1 LKIKGDEEK
10 INEIFSNMVLNA
22 IDFVPEKGKIGIHA
36 TESDDMVLFSVKD
49 DGIGIPKNKIGNMF
63 KKFYQ
68 ADTAATRKHGGSG
81 LGLAI
86 CKGFVE
92 GMGGKIWL
100 ESEEGKGTTFF
111 FTIPK
116 QMIK

>member
-1 LKIKGDEEK
+1 MKIKGDEEK
-10 INEIFSNMVLNA
+10 INEIFTNMVLNA
-22 IDFVPEKGKIGIHA
+22 IDFVPEKGKIGIHE
-36 TESDDMVLFSVKD
+36 TESDDMVLFSIKD

-68 ADTAATRKHGGSG
+68 ADTTATRKHGGSG

-92 GMGGKIWL
+92 GIGGKIWV
-100 ESEEGKGTTFF
+100 ESEVNKGTTFF
-111 FTIPK
+111 FTLPK
-116 QMIK
+116 VI